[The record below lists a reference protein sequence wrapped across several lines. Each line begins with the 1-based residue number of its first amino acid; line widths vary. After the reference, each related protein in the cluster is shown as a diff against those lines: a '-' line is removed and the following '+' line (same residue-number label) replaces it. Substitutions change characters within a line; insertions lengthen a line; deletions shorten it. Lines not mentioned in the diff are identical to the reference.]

1 MQLYIF
7 WAYACHSTFYHR
19 YICKEY
25 ISLSDKGLSDQEY
38 HCTIQF
44 HDVKEY
50 EEITINRLLQ

>member
-1 MQLYIF
+1 MLAIQHFTTDIYVKSIS
-7 WAYACHSTFYHR
+7 AYQIR
-19 YICKEY
+19 N
-25 ISLSDKGLSDQEY
+25 SDQEY